1 MAPYVCEHPNFT
13 FTFVTPGPLPFCAN
27 RDNEGVGCW
36 VTGDRMV
43 KPLIIL

>member
-27 RDNEGVGCW
+27 RITKEE
-36 VTGDRMV
+36 
-43 KPLIIL
+43 